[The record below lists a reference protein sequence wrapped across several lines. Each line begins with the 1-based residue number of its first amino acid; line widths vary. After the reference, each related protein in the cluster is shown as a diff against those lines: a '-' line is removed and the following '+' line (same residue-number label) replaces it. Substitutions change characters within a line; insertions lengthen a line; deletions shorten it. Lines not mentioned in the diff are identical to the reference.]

1 MVYCDYVSYTEAGGT
16 MSCEQFAIWSK
27 RASRLIDRLTYGRA
41 SRYAEA
47 LSSELADACAQI
59 ADILL
64 EQSGAEKAAVR
75 GVSSASNDGYSESY
89 FDTGTVAKSASRAC
103 RRILEDALG
112 NDPYNLLYAGVM

>member
-1 MVYCDYVSYTEAGGT
+1 MVYCDFGTYEDAGGV
-16 MSCEQFAIWSK
+16 MSEDQFAIWGK

-41 SRYAEA
+41 SRYAEV

-59 ADILL
+59 ADVML
-64 EQSGAEKAAVR
+64 EQKNAEKDAAR
-75 GVSSASNDGYSESY
+75 GISSASNDGYSESY
-89 FDTGTVAKSASRAC
+89 ADAGAASKAATRAC